1 MALAARV
8 PGLAGRLAGSSRVAV
23 AAPQR
28 AALRPPALARRGA
41 VQVVAA
47 EAQDKK
53 RTDSAVKRADLA
65 EERRMRNK
73 SRKSAIATYMKKVT
87 KLAESVVKT
96 QALDEQQVA
105 ALDRAVADAFSAIDK
120 AVIRGTLHHNTGD
133 RRKARVSK
141 YKRQALIAAGLYAPQ
156 PEQPGYFFYQ
166 RIQAR
171 KAAAAAAAGN

>member
-1 MALAARV
+1 M
-8 PGLAGRLAGSSRVAV
+8 PRLGAFSGSRV

-28 AALRPPALARRGA
+28 VAVQAPVQLRRGA

-47 EAQDKK
+47 EQQNKK
-53 RTDSAVKRADLA
+53 RTPQPVKRAELA
-65 EERRMRNK
+65 EDRRARNR
-73 SRKSAIATYMKKVT
+73 SRKSAIATRMKKVV
-87 KLAESVVKT
+87 KMAESVAKV
-96 QALDEQQVA
+96 QLMDEQQVKR
-105 ALDRAVADAFSAIDK
+105 LEQLVSEAFSEIDK
-120 AVIRGTLHHNTGD
+120 AVTKGTLHINTAD
-133 RRKARVSK
+133 RRKARVAK